1 MAPQSPFPP
10 PKPPTESLATPAQRP
25 VSAARYWHML
35 RAGDNCGGGVRM
47 DTVEFG
53 NGLRARLATDR
64 GIAPVDQR
72 PIYELLRS
80 ADLAAVREA
89 DHAAASPSAASLRPE
104 LRFGLR
110 Q

>member
-1 MAPQSPFPP
+1 M
-10 PKPPTESLATPAQRP
+10 
-25 VSAARYWHML
+25 
-35 RAGDNCGGGVRM
+35 N
-47 DTVEFG
+47 TVEFG

-80 ADLAAVREA
+80 ADLAAAHEA
-89 DHAAASPSAASLRPE
+89 DHAEASPSAASLRPA